1 MHCRTFTVNAAARL
15 ARGKAPLHPRQLRRS
30 NQVSMQPQTGRSR
43 RFRISIRVSAQERL
57 ALQQRAIHAG
67 LAFSAYARLIL
78 LEAKPPRAAR
88 RPPVEVSL
96 LVQTLDRL
104 GVIASNLLQV
114 TAAVRADA
122 FSLMPSCERDLWR
135 TLADL
140 RSLRP
145 VLLKALG
152 KRQGPA

>member
-1 MHCRTFTVNAAARL
+1 
-15 ARGKAPLHPRQLRRS
+15 LHPPAALPKRSGVMKSQVRRL
-30 NQVSMQPQTGRSR
+30 R
-43 RFRISIRVSAQERL
+43 RFRISIRVSADERSS
-57 ALQQRAIHAG
+57 LQQGAVRAG
-67 LAFSAYARLIL
+67 LALSAYARLIL
-78 LEAKPPRAAR
+78 FSAKPPRAAR

-114 TAAVRADA
+114 TAAVQGDA
-122 FSLMPSCERDLWR
+122 FSLMPACERDLWR

-140 RSLRP
+140 RALRP

-152 KRQGPA
+152 KRLGPA